1 MLHIKSALDSERL
14 DLVEHDLTEVGF
26 HIIENVITDD
36 EADEAREAI
45 WKLIEE
51 DIANGFDHSYGD
63 GKIRRVWAIV
73 GKSPIFRYF
82 IQHPTVVAVWK
93 RMLGEDV
100 IASTFTA
107 NIVGPGAPDGGWHI
121 DYPYWAMQ
129 SPFPSGSITGQ
140 TVWMLDDF
148 TEENGAT
155 ACIAGSHKTLRR
167 PELGE
172 AEGLESSVAVAP
184 KGSIMFTNG
193 AIWHQSRA
201 NQTDKP
207 RVGLLGM
214 YNRSVIYP
222 QEDMPR
228 QLTDDELAGES
239 DVLKQLLGRSIQF
252 RDPDHGQNFHR
263 TDSGFRQV

>member
-1 MLHIKSALDSERL
+1 MQIKSALNSEKL
-14 DLVEHDLTEVGF
+14 DLVEHDLREIGF
-26 HIIENVITDD
+26 HIIENVISDE

-45 WKLIEE
+45 WKLVEE
-51 DIANGFDHSYGD
+51 DIANGQNHSYGE

-73 GKSPIFRYF
+73 GKSPIFRGL

-107 NIVGPGAPDGGWHI
+107 NIVGSGAPAGGWHI

-129 SPFPSGSITGQ
+129 APFPSGSLTGQ

-148 TEENGAT
+148 TAENGAT

-172 AEGLESSVAVAP
+172 AEGLEMSVAIAP
-184 KGSIMFTNG
+184 KGSILFTNG
-193 AIWHQSRA
+193 AIWHQCLP
-201 NQTDKP
+201 NTTDAS

-228 QLTDDELAGES
+228 QLTDDALVGES
-239 DVLKQLLGRSIQF
+239 DVLKQLLGRKIPF
-252 RDPDHGQNFHR
+252 RHPDEGQNWHR
-263 TDSGFRQV
+263 TEAGFRHA

>member
-1 MLHIKSALDSERL
+1 MLQIKSSLDSKRL
-14 DLVEHDLTEVGF
+14 DIVEHDLTEVGF

-107 NIVGPGAPDGGWHI
+107 NIVGPRC
-121 DYPYWAMQ
+121 
-129 SPFPSGSITGQ
+129 T
-140 TVWMLDDF
+140 
-148 TEENGAT
+148 
-155 ACIAGSHKTLRR
+155 RR
-167 PELGE
+167 
-172 AEGLESSVAVAP
+172 
-184 KGSIMFTNG
+184 
-193 AIWHQSRA
+193 W
-201 NQTDKP
+201 
-207 RVGLLGM
+207 
-214 YNRSVIYP
+214 
-222 QEDMPR
+222 
-228 QLTDDELAGES
+228 LAY
-239 DVLKQLLGRSIQF
+239 
-252 RDPDHGQNFHR
+252 
-263 TDSGFRQV
+263 